1 MTLRDECPSFF
12 VKLAPFSLGS
22 IGASGDAV
30 SQTRPSCERAAR
42 RREGP
47 SISADRSALSGMREN
62 EVVLLFP
69 LPVTNSVCR
78 VTKSN

>member
-47 SISADRSALSGMREN
+47 SISADRSALS
-62 EVVLLFP
+62 
-69 LPVTNSVCR
+69 
-78 VTKSN
+78 